1 MAKGEEPA
9 DKQRQLM
16 YKGVEVHLSLLR
28 TETQTR
34 ETNRMQQAVRSEP
47 KMAVDGAKPQPAGI
61 VVEVLIHGNSA
72 QQRRQR
78 VTTVRR

>member
-34 ETNRMQQAVRSEP
+34 ETNRMQQAVRSEL
-47 KMAVDGAKPQPAGI
+47 KMAVDREKHQSSGI
-61 VVEVLIHGNSA
+61 VVGVLMRGNSA
-72 QQRRQR
+72 Q
-78 VTTVRR
+78 

>member
-16 YKGVEVHLSLLR
+16 YKAVEVHLSLLR

-47 KMAVDGAKPQPAGI
+47 KMAVDRAKHQSSGI
-61 VVEVLIHGNSA
+61 VVGVLMRGNSA
-72 QQRRQR
+72 Q
-78 VTTVRR
+78 